1 MTRILNGVGGG
12 NENTLLR
19 SIVTTEVGEKVLV
32 STVHLSIN
40 HGDALI
46 PLWYETMVFLM
57 DEGGIQIVEWSEL
70 DCDRYETED
79 EALEGHANMVMKWF
93 NDSTIHTEQLTLTSG
108 EPLML
113 TSGEEN

>member
-1 MTRILNGVGGG
+1 MTRILNGVEGG
-12 NENTLLR
+12 NKNTLLR
-19 SIVTTEVGEKVLV
+19 SIVTTEAGEKVMV

-57 DEGGIQIVEWSEL
+57 DEGGTQIVEWSEL
-70 DCDRYETED
+70 DCDRYETGD
-79 EALEGHANMVMKWF
+79 EALDGHAEMVMKWF
-93 NDSTIHTEQLTLTSG
+93 NDSTIHTE
-108 EPLML
+108 PLML